1 MKLYHQCLGIS
12 FFYAGNILFP
22 YYSFKSCSNQV
33 DWTNHSQVP
42 FPCEVSMEKT
52 LIEMFREATF
62 DDLWCECSDIR
73 DVLVYARGSKRL
85 RIPEGWREVLPTEL

>member
-1 MKLYHQCLGIS
+1 
-12 FFYAGNILFP
+12 
-22 YYSFKSCSNQV
+22 
-33 DWTNHSQVP
+33 
-42 FPCEVSMEKT
+42 MEKT

-62 DDLWCECSDIR
+62 DDLWCECGDIR

>member
-1 MKLYHQCLGIS
+1 
-12 FFYAGNILFP
+12 
-22 YYSFKSCSNQV
+22 
-33 DWTNHSQVP
+33 
-42 FPCEVSMEKT
+42 MEKT

-85 RIPEGWREVLPTEL
+85 RIPEGWREVLVLPTEL